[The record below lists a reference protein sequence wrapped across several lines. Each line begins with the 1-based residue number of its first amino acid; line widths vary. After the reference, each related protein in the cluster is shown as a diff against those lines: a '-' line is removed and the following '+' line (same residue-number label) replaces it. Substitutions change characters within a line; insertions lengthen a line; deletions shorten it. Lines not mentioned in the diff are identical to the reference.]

1 MKWKRHILFIILATS
16 VFCVSH
22 TVVAQTAE
30 LWLQKGMDAE
40 DKGDLKYAQECY
52 NQAIKLEPALPT
64 FWYNRGAV
72 RIKQKQYSLAVVD
85 LNKCI
90 SLDTGFRDAYF
101 NRALALWQTKNYQF
115 ALSDITHYLQK
126 NPSQI
131 EAREMR
137 YMIAI
142 DAEDWDLAI
151 EDLRWKMKQHFTDGA
166 TMLLA
171 GLYEKAGR
179 NAEAATY
186 LEKAVS
192 EKPSDIT
199 VQLEA
204 AAMLQRLANY
214 QRSME
219 FLNRILLEEAIPD
232 ETKSEV
238 LHLKADNYFF
248 IKEYAQA
255 ADIYTTLLQT
265 DTGNA
270 NLLADYGHC
279 LLQQDKF
286 TEADLILSRAL
297 KMKNM
302 TPAYAYLGRGMA
314 RLKLGKGED
323 ACADWEKSFK
333 LGEKAAG
340 KYLNIY
346 CNKKE

>member
-1 MKWKRHILFIILATS
+1 MKWKHHILFIILATS
-16 VFCVSH
+16 AFLGSH
-22 TVVAQTAE
+22 TIAAQTPE
-30 LWLQKGMDAE
+30 IWLQKGMDAE
-40 DKGDLKYAQECY
+40 DKGDLKYAQECF
-52 NQAIKLEPALPT
+52 NQAIKLEPSLPT
-64 FWYNRGAV
+64 CWYNRGVV

-115 ALSDITHYLQK
+115 ALTDITHYLQN
-126 NPSQI
+126 NPTQAD
-131 EAREMR
+131 ARELR
-137 YMIAI
+137 YMIAL
-142 DAEDWDLAI
+142 DAEDWELAT
-151 EDLRWKMKQHFTDGA
+151 EDLRWKMKQHFIVGGNF
-166 TMLLA
+166 MLA

-192 EKPSDIT
+192 ENPSDIT
-199 VQLEA
+199 VQMEA

-214 QRSME
+214 RRSME
-219 FLNRILLEEAIPD
+219 FLNRILLEESILD
-232 ETKSEV
+232 KTKTEV

-248 IKEYAQA
+248 LKEYAPA

-270 NLLADYGHC
+270 DLLADYGHC
-279 LLQQDKF
+279 LLQQEKF

-323 ACADWEKSFK
+323 ACADWEKSYK

>member
-1 MKWKRHILFIILATS
+1 MKCKHHILFIILATS
-16 VFCVSH
+16 LLCVKN
-22 TVVAQTAE
+22 TLTAQSAE
-30 LWLQKGMDAE
+30 QWMQKGMDAE
-40 DKGDLKYAQECY
+40 LKGDLKYALQCY
-52 NQAIKLEPALPT
+52 DQAVKLEPALPT

-85 LNKCI
+85 FNKCI
-90 SLDTGFRDAYF
+90 SLDTGYRDAYF

-115 ALSDITHYLQK
+115 ALSDITHHLQK
-126 NPSQI
+126 NPTQL

-137 YMIAI
+137 YMIAV
-142 DAEDWDLAI
+142 DAEDWELAI
-151 EDLRWKMKQHFTDGA
+151 EDLQWKMKRNFMDGGN
-166 TMLLA
+166 MLLA

-179 NAEAATY
+179 NAEAAAY

-192 EKPSDIT
+192 EKPSDIA

-204 AAMLQRLANY
+204 AAMLQRLTNY
-214 QRSME
+214 ARSME
-219 FLNRILLEEAIPD
+219 FLNRLLLDD
-232 ETKSEV
+232 ELPQNTKSEV

-248 IKEYAQA
+248 MKEYAVA
-255 ADIYTTLLQT
+255 ADIYTSLLQS

-279 LLQQDKF
+279 LLQQEKF

-302 TPAYAYLGRGMA
+302 APAYAYLGRGMA
-314 RLKLGKGED
+314 RLKLGKGDD

-340 KYLNIY
+340 KYLNTY

>member
-248 IKEYAQA
+248 MKEYSPA

-279 LLQQDKF
+279 LLQQEKF